1 MKGFVLLAGDVDWN
15 DWESDGWNDWKSDE
29 WNDWKSDEWNG
40 WESDGWNEW
49 RLYIYLVW
57 LLDKKCIYD

>member
-15 DWESDGWNDWKSDE
+15 DWESDG